1 MKEFVIETKT
11 DMHLVGVLHITN
23 SQLDIICDKGI
34 EFAINNVAKQLNM
47 ELRVKCSNGDVT
59 PINPFNAD
67 ESIKVFIT
75 PNMMI
80 VKFLKEEVEVSVIEK

>member
-11 DMHLVGVLHITN
+11 DMHIVGVLRITN

-34 EFAINNVAKQLNM
+34 EFAINKVAKHLNM

-59 PINPFNAD
+59 PINPFNFE
-67 ESIKVFIT
+67 ESIQVSIT
-75 PNMMI
+75 PNGMV